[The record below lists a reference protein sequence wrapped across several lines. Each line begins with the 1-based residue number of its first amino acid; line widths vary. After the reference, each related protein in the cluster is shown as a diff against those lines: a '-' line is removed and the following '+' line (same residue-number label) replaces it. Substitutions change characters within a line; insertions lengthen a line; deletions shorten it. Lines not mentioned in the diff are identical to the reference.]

1 MKVLPGLLDALRDE
15 CGKIGRDPEEIEIS
29 TGGMRV
35 DADTSK
41 RYEDLGVSR
50 LVVPPPAFDIEG
62 LKRALPAFAEEFIAR
77 S

>member
-15 CGKIGRDPEEIEIS
+15 CGKIGRDPQEIEI
-29 TGGMRV
+29 TAGGMRV
-35 DADTSK
+35 DADTSR

-50 LVVPPPAFDIEG
+50 LVVAPPAFDVEG
-62 LKRALPAFAEEFIAR
+62 LKRALPAFAEEVISR